1 VRVFVINAFVGD
13 INSSQGLFAA
23 HELNWTEIELAR
35 SVLDTCF
42 PTAVFTAHELTEHL
56 PSQIRC
62 TNQVVALTHVTNE
75 RASRNGIR
83 YDTRCY
89 FDVRSERNQLKRG
102 ENKKKLKSEKRTCS
116 EVSVNSPGIR
126 VISLFQDSPVQFMCC
141 EQALNWRRS
150 LEPARASFNSGVQ

>member
-1 VRVFVINAFVGD
+1 MRVFVINAFVGD

-35 SVLDTCF
+35 SVLGTCF

-89 FDVRSERNQLKRG
+89 FDVRLRSERNQLKSG
-102 ENKKKLKSEKRTCS
+102 ENKKKTKKWKTDMLRSIGEQSGNPCDQP
-116 EVSVNSPGIR
+116 VSGQSSSVHMLWTSVELATFAG
-126 VISLFQDSPVQFMCC
+126 
-141 EQALNWRRS
+141 A
-150 LEPARASFNSGVQ
+150 G